1 MENNGAKYNLEQMQK
16 EKYIDNNIFSNKEVS
31 YLCNQWLLYIKKEQ
45 LLSFNTCNAY
55 NIDLKYFLKFLND
68 HYGNIVSIK
77 NLEDLTLR
85 DFRSWLSSQ
94 KIKNNNLSPNSQAR
108 SKAAMKSFF
117 KFLNKNNYI
126 KNTAI
131 FNLQPAKINKHIP
144 RPLSFK
150 EVIDVINI
158 SGEKNDWTGLRDKTL
173 FTLIYAAGLRISEA
187 LQLNRIDV
195 KNMDVIR
202 ITGKGGKIREIPL
215 IESAKQAIE
224 KLLNINDNTEMSSPL
239 FLGLKGKRLS
249 SRQVQKTIEKIRN
262 RLSLPK
268 TVTPHALRHSFA
280 THLLEKGVDL
290 RTLQELLGHSSLSTT
305 QGYTAVSTQT
315 ISKVHKLAHPRK

>member
-1 MENNGAKYNLEQMQK
+1 MQK
-16 EKYIDNNIFSNKEVS
+16 KIYIDNNIFSNKEVS

-45 LLSFNTCNAY
+45 LLSLNTCNAY

-68 HYGNIVSIK
+68 HYGNIVSTK

-94 KIKNNNLSPNSQAR
+94 KIKNNNLSPKSQAR

-215 IESAKQAIE
+215 IESATASIKQLLGIE
-224 KLLNINDNTEMSSPL
+224 KSKHMNSPL
-239 FLGLKGKRLS
+239 FIGLKGKRLNP
-249 SRQVQKTIEKIRN
+249 RQVQKTMEEIRN
-262 RLSLPK
+262 KLSLPK

-305 QGYTAVSTQT
+305 QGYTAVTVASM
-315 ISKVHKLAHPRK
+315 SKAHKLAHPRK

>member
-1 MENNGAKYNLEQMQK
+1 MKKINVDA
-16 EKYIDNNIFSNKEVS
+16 NIYANKEAS
-31 YLCNQWLLYIKKEQ
+31 YLCNQWLLYIKEEQ
-45 LLSFNTCNAY
+45 LLSLNTYQAY
-55 NIDLKYFLKFLND
+55 AIDLKYFLIFIQN
-68 HYGNIVSIK
+68 HYGNKITIQ
-77 NLEDLTLR
+77 NLEDLTIR

-94 KIKNNNLSPNSQAR
+94 KIKNNNLSPKSQAR
-108 SKAAMKSFF
+108 SKAAIKSLF
-117 KFLNKNNYI
+117 KFFNKNNYI

-131 FNLQPAKINKHIP
+131 FNLQPAKINKQLP

-158 SGEKNDWTGLRDKTL
+158 SGEKNDWTGLRNKTL
-173 FTLIYAAGLRISEA
+173 FTLIYAAGLRLNEA
-187 LQLNRIDV
+187 LQLNKIDV
-195 KNMDVIR
+195 KDMDTIR
-202 ITGKGGKIREIPL
+202 ITGKGGKVRNIPL
-215 IESAKQAIE
+215 IESAKVLIE
-224 KLLNINDNTEMSSPL
+224 ELLNINPQQEIVSPL

-249 SRQVQKTIEKIRN
+249 SRQVQKIIEEIRN
-262 RLSLPK
+262 KLSLPK

-305 QGYTAVSTQT
+305 QGYTAVTAIT

>member
-1 MENNGAKYNLEQMQK
+1 MKKIN
-16 EKYIDNNIFSNKEVS
+16 IDTNIYANKEVS
-31 YLCNQWLLYIKKEQ
+31 YLCNQWLLYIKEDQ
-45 LLSFNTCNAY
+45 LLSLNTYQAY
-55 NIDLKYFLKFLND
+55 AIDLKYFLIFIQN
-68 HYGNIVSIK
+68 HYGNKITIQ
-77 NLEDLTLR
+77 NLEDLTIR

-94 KIKNNNLSPNSQAR
+94 KIKNNNLSPKTQAR
-108 SKAAMKSFF
+108 SKAAIKSLF
-117 KFLNKNNYI
+117 KFFNKNNYI

-131 FNLQPAKINKHIP
+131 FNLQPAKINKQLP

-158 SGEKNDWTGLRDKTL
+158 SGEKNDWTGLRNRTL
-173 FTLIYAAGLRISEA
+173 FTLIYAAGLRLNEA
-187 LQLNRIDV
+187 LQLNKIHV
-195 KNMDVIR
+195 KDMDSIR
-202 ITGKGGKIREIPL
+202 ITGKGGKVRNIPL
-215 IESAKQAIE
+215 IESAKVLIE
-224 KLLNINDNTEMSSPL
+224 ELLNINPQQEIVSPL

-249 SRQVQKTIEKIRN
+249 SRQVQKIIEEIRN
-262 RLSLPK
+262 KLSLPK

-305 QGYTAVSTQT
+305 QGYTAVTAIT

>member
-1 MENNGAKYNLEQMQK
+1 MKKINV
-16 EKYIDNNIFSNKEVS
+16 DTNIYANKEAS
-31 YLCNQWLLYIKKEQ
+31 YLCNQWLLYIKEDQ
-45 LLSFNTCNAY
+45 LLSLNTYQAY
-55 NIDLKYFLKFLND
+55 AIDLKYFLIFIQN
-68 HYGNIVSIK
+68 HYGNKITIQ
-77 NLEDLTLR
+77 NLEDLTIR

-94 KIKNNNLSPNSQAR
+94 KIKNNNLSPKSQAR
-108 SKAAMKSFF
+108 SKAAIKSLF
-117 KFLNKNNYI
+117 KFFNKNNYI

-131 FNLQPAKINKHIP
+131 FNLQPAKINKQLP

-158 SGEKNDWTGLRDKTL
+158 SGEKNDWTGLRNKTL
-173 FTLIYAAGLRISEA
+173 FTLIYAAGLRLNEA
-187 LQLNRIDV
+187 LQLNKIDV
-195 KNMDVIR
+195 KDMDTIR
-202 ITGKGGKIREIPL
+202 ITGKGGKVRNIPL
-215 IESAKQAIE
+215 IESAKVLIE
-224 KLLNINDNTEMSSPL
+224 ELLNINPQQEIVSPL

-249 SRQVQKTIEKIRN
+249 SRQVQKIIEEIRN
-262 RLSLPK
+262 KLSLPK

-305 QGYTAVSTQT
+305 QGYTAVTAIT

>member
-1 MENNGAKYNLEQMQK
+1 MKKINV
-16 EKYIDNNIFSNKEVS
+16 DTNIYANKKVS
-31 YLCNQWLLYIKKEQ
+31 HLCNQWLLYIKEEQ
-45 LLSFNTCNAY
+45 LLSLNTYQAY
-55 NIDLKYFLKFLND
+55 AIDLKYFLNFIQN
-68 HYGNIVSIK
+68 HYGNKITIQ
-77 NLEDLTLR
+77 NLEDLTIR

-94 KIKNNNLSPNSQAR
+94 KIKNNNLSPKSQAR
-108 SKAAMKSFF
+108 SKAAIKSLF
-117 KFLNKNNYI
+117 KFFNKNNYI

-131 FNLQPAKINKHIP
+131 FNLQPAKINKQLP

-158 SGEKNDWTGLRDKTL
+158 SGEKNDWTGLRNKTL
-173 FTLIYAAGLRISEA
+173 FTLIYAAGLRLNEA
-187 LQLNRIDV
+187 LQLNKIDV
-195 KNMDVIR
+195 KDMDTIR
-202 ITGKGGKIREIPL
+202 ITGKGGKVRNIPL
-215 IESAKQAIE
+215 IESAKVLIE
-224 KLLNINDNTEMSSPL
+224 ELLNINPQQEIVSPL

-249 SRQVQKTIEKIRN
+249 SRQVQKIIEEIRN
-262 RLSLPK
+262 KLSLPK

-305 QGYTAVSTQT
+305 QGYTAVTAIT

>member
-1 MENNGAKYNLEQMQK
+1 MKKINV
-16 EKYIDNNIFSNKEVS
+16 DTNIYANKEVS
-31 YLCNQWLLYIKKEQ
+31 YLCNQWLLYIKEDQ
-45 LLSFNTCNAY
+45 LLSLNTYQAY
-55 NIDLKYFLKFLND
+55 AIDLKYFLIFIQN
-68 HYGNIVSIK
+68 HYGNKITIQ
-77 NLEDLTLR
+77 NLEDLTIR

-94 KIKNNNLSPNSQAR
+94 KIKNNNLSPKSQAR
-108 SKAAMKSFF
+108 SKAAIKSLF
-117 KFLNKNNYI
+117 KFFNKNNYI

-131 FNLQPAKINKHIP
+131 FNLQPAKINKQLP

-158 SGEKNDWTGLRDKTL
+158 SGEKNDWTGLRNKTL
-173 FTLIYAAGLRISEA
+173 FTLIYAAGLRLNEA
-187 LQLNRIDV
+187 LQLNKIDV
-195 KNMDVIR
+195 KDMDTIR
-202 ITGKGGKIREIPL
+202 ITGKGGKVRNIPL
-215 IESAKQAIE
+215 IESAKILIE
-224 KLLNINDNTEMSSPL
+224 ELLNINPKQEIVSPL

-249 SRQVQKTIEKIRN
+249 SRQVQKIIEEIRN
-262 RLSLPK
+262 KLSLPK

-305 QGYTAVSTQT
+305 QGYTAVTAIT

>member
-1 MENNGAKYNLEQMQK
+1 MKKIN
-16 EKYIDNNIFSNKEVS
+16 IDTNIFANKEVS
-31 YLCNQWLLYIKKEQ
+31 YLCNQWLLYIKEDQ
-45 LLSFNTCNAY
+45 LLSLNTYQAY
-55 NIDLKYFLKFLND
+55 AIDLKYFLIFIQN
-68 HYGNIVSIK
+68 HYGNKITIQ
-77 NLEDLTLR
+77 NLEDLTIR

-94 KIKNNNLSPNSQAR
+94 KIKNNNLSPKSQAR
-108 SKAAMKSFF
+108 SKAAIKSLF
-117 KFLNKNNYI
+117 KFFNKNNYI

-131 FNLQPAKINKHIP
+131 FNLQPAKINKQLP

-158 SGEKNDWTGLRDKTL
+158 SGEKNDWTGLRNKTL
-173 FTLIYAAGLRISEA
+173 FTLIYAAGLRLNEA
-187 LQLNRIDV
+187 LQLNKIDV
-195 KNMDVIR
+195 KDMDTIR
-202 ITGKGGKIREIPL
+202 ITGKGGKVRNIPL
-215 IESAKQAIE
+215 IESAKILIKE
-224 KLLNINDNTEMSSPL
+224 LLNINPKQEIVSPL

-249 SRQVQKTIEKIRN
+249 SRQVQKIIEEIRN
-262 RLSLPK
+262 KLSLPK

-305 QGYTAVSTQT
+305 QGYTAVTAIT

>member
-1 MENNGAKYNLEQMQK
+1 MKKINV
-16 EKYIDNNIFSNKEVS
+16 DTNIYANKEAS
-31 YLCNQWLLYIKKEQ
+31 YLCNQWLLYIKEEQ
-45 LLSFNTCNAY
+45 LLSLNTYQAY
-55 NIDLKYFLKFLND
+55 AIDLKYFLNFIQN
-68 HYGNIVSIK
+68 HYGNKITIQ
-77 NLEDLTLR
+77 NLEDLTIR

-94 KIKNNNLSPNSQAR
+94 KIKNNNLSPKSQAR
-108 SKAAMKSFF
+108 SKAAIKSLF
-117 KFLNKNNYI
+117 KFFNKNNYI

-131 FNLQPAKINKHIP
+131 FNLQPAKINKQLP

-158 SGEKNDWTGLRDKTL
+158 SGEKNDWTGLRNKTL
-173 FTLIYAAGLRISEA
+173 FTLIYAAGLRLNEA
-187 LQLNRIDV
+187 LQLNKIDV
-195 KNMDVIR
+195 KDMDTIR
-202 ITGKGGKIREIPL
+202 ITGKGGKVRNIPL
-215 IESAKQAIE
+215 IESAKVLIE
-224 KLLNINDNTEMSSPL
+224 ELLNINPQQEIVSPL

-249 SRQVQKTIEKIRN
+249 SRQVQKIIEEIRN
-262 RLSLPK
+262 KLSLPK

-305 QGYTAVSTQT
+305 QGYTAVTAIT

>member
-1 MENNGAKYNLEQMQK
+1 
-16 EKYIDNNIFSNKEVS
+16 
-31 YLCNQWLLYIKKEQ
+31 
-45 LLSFNTCNAY
+45 
-55 NIDLKYFLKFLND
+55 
-68 HYGNIVSIK
+68 
-77 NLEDLTLR
+77 
-85 DFRSWLSSQ
+85 
-94 KIKNNNLSPNSQAR
+94 
-108 SKAAMKSFF
+108 
-117 KFLNKNNYI
+117 
-126 KNTAI
+126 
-131 FNLQPAKINKHIP
+131 
-144 RPLSFK
+144 
-150 EVIDVINI
+150 
-158 SGEKNDWTGLRDKTL
+158 
-173 FTLIYAAGLRISEA
+173 
-187 LQLNRIDV
+187 
-195 KNMDVIR
+195 MDVIR

-215 IESAKQAIE
+215 IESAKLAIE
-224 KLLNINDNTEMSSPL
+224 ELLKVNDNTEMSSPL

>member
-1 MENNGAKYNLEQMQK
+1 MKKINV
-16 EKYIDNNIFSNKEVS
+16 DTNIYANKEVS
-31 YLCNQWLLYIKKEQ
+31 YLCNQWLLYIKEEQ
-45 LLSFNTCNAY
+45 LLSLNTYQAY
-55 NIDLKYFLKFLND
+55 AIDLKYFLIFIQN
-68 HYGNIVSIK
+68 HYGNKITIQ
-77 NLEDLTLR
+77 NLEDLTIR

-94 KIKNNNLSPNSQAR
+94 KIKNNNLSPKSQAR
-108 SKAAMKSFF
+108 SKAAIKSLF
-117 KFLNKNNYI
+117 KFFNKNNYI

-131 FNLQPAKINKHIP
+131 FNLQPAKINKQLP

-158 SGEKNDWTGLRDKTL
+158 SGEKNDWTGLRNKTL
-173 FTLIYAAGLRISEA
+173 FTLIYAAGLRLNEA
-187 LQLNRIDV
+187 LQLNKIDV
-195 KNMDVIR
+195 KDMDTIR
-202 ITGKGGKIREIPL
+202 ITGKGGKVRNIPL
-215 IESAKQAIE
+215 IESAKVLIE
-224 KLLNINDNTEMSSPL
+224 ELLNINPQQEIVSPL

-249 SRQVQKTIEKIRN
+249 SRQVQKIIEEIRN
-262 RLSLPK
+262 KLSLPK

-305 QGYTAVSTQT
+305 QGYTAVTAIT

>member
-1 MENNGAKYNLEQMQK
+1 MKKINV
-16 EKYIDNNIFSNKEVS
+16 DTNIYANKEVS
-31 YLCNQWLLYIKKEQ
+31 YLCNQWLLYIKEDQ
-45 LLSFNTCNAY
+45 LLSLNTYQAY
-55 NIDLKYFLKFLND
+55 AIDLKYFLIFIQN
-68 HYGNIVSIK
+68 HYGNKITIQ
-77 NLEDLTLR
+77 NLEDLTIR

-94 KIKNNNLSPNSQAR
+94 KIKNNNLSPKSQAR
-108 SKAAMKSFF
+108 SKAAIKSLF
-117 KFLNKNNYI
+117 KFFNKNNYI

-131 FNLQPAKINKHIP
+131 FNLQPAKINKQLP

-158 SGEKNDWTGLRDKTL
+158 SGEKNDWTGLRNKTL
-173 FTLIYAAGLRISEA
+173 FTLIYAAGLRLNEA
-187 LQLNRIDV
+187 LQLNKIDV
-195 KNMDVIR
+195 KDMDTIR
-202 ITGKGGKIREIPL
+202 ITGKGGKVRNIPL
-215 IESAKQAIE
+215 IESAKVLIKE
-224 KLLNINDNTEMSSPL
+224 LLNINPQQEIVSPL

-249 SRQVQKTIEKIRN
+249 SRQVQKIIEEIRN
-262 RLSLPK
+262 KLSLPK

-305 QGYTAVSTQT
+305 QGYTAVTAIT

>member
-1 MENNGAKYNLEQMQK
+1 MKKINV
-16 EKYIDNNIFSNKEVS
+16 DTNIYANKEAS
-31 YLCNQWLLYIKKEQ
+31 YLCNQWLLYIKEEQ
-45 LLSFNTCNAY
+45 LLSLNTYQAY
-55 NIDLKYFLKFLND
+55 AIDLKYFLIFIQN
-68 HYGNIVSIK
+68 HYGNKITIQ
-77 NLEDLTLR
+77 NLEDLTIR

-94 KIKNNNLSPNSQAR
+94 KIKNNNLSPKSQAR
-108 SKAAMKSFF
+108 SKAAIKSLF
-117 KFLNKNNYI
+117 KFFNKNNYI

-131 FNLQPAKINKHIP
+131 FNLQPAKINKQLP

-158 SGEKNDWTGLRDKTL
+158 SGEKNDWTGLRNKTL
-173 FTLIYAAGLRISEA
+173 FTLIYAAGLRLNEA
-187 LQLNRIDV
+187 LQLNKIDV
-195 KNMDVIR
+195 KDMDTIR
-202 ITGKGGKIREIPL
+202 ITGKGGKVRNIPL
-215 IESAKQAIE
+215 IESAKVLIE
-224 KLLNINDNTEMSSPL
+224 ELLNINPQQEIVSPL

-249 SRQVQKTIEKIRN
+249 SRQVQKIIEEIRN
-262 RLSLPK
+262 KLSLPK

-305 QGYTAVSTQT
+305 QGYTAVTAIT